1 MAPPESDDEAAAPA
15 PRRTAR
21 WLPQIDAA
29 RCTGCGRCVGA
40 CAPHVLSL
48 EAQGWEKSAVLH
60 DADGCT
66 GCRQCALICP
76 FDAIT
81 MHPPAAAPAA
91 KGPRIAG
98 VEPG

>member
-40 CAPHVLSL
+40 CEPHLLSF
-48 EAQGWEKSAVLH
+48 EVVRWKKFAVLH
-60 DADGCT
+60 EPDRCT
-66 GCRQCALICP
+66 GCSLCAVTCP
-76 FDAIT
+76 FHAIG
-81 MHPPAAAPAA
+81 MRRAP
-91 KGPRIAG
+91 R
-98 VEPG
+98 